1 MSWRGLFN
9 WPFSLEPRTPQS
21 FGLDMDRLG
30 SASAAWLKTLTN
42 WNDMVAA
49 TFSRKSLKSFAMLAS
64 RFQFVPELMYL
75 PQLLDYKF
83 TYSPTVA
90 EKGLTLKGS

>member
-1 MSWRGLFN
+1 
-9 WPFSLEPRTPQS
+9 
-21 FGLDMDRLG
+21 
-30 SASAAWLKTLTN
+30 
-42 WNDMVAA
+42 
-49 TFSRKSLKSFAMLAS
+49 MLAS
-64 RFQFVPELMYL
+64 SFQFVPELMYL